1 MKTLIS
7 NGRTNGSTKK
17 LKAVI
22 VSTLGKKYKVSYE
35 IALKFEPLLQEARF
49 NSVKQKWI
57 AQAPQRFLF

>member
-7 NGRTNGSTKK
+7 NRRTNGSTNK

-22 VSTLGKKYKVSYE
+22 VSTLDKKYKVSYE
-35 IALKFEPLLQEARF
+35 ITLKFEPPLQEARF

-57 AQAPQRFLF
+57 AQAPKRFFF